1 MKVDVSP
8 NTGLPSIYD
17 RFTNFGGG
25 NPVVLII
32 VTLILVLYYLIFGS
46 LADLQV
52 SIPEAENPIGRFMEI
67 LLWSMFLILLL
78 LNGLRYFFQIDL
90 VASVDNLFTDKPEV
104 NVEVSLPDD
113 DEIPEIKEIPQ
124 VFHVSN
130 NKYNFT
136 DAKAIC
142 KAYGADLAT
151 YDQIEKAYKGGA
163 EWCGYGWSN
172 GQMALFPTQK
182 NTWNNLQK
190 IPGHEND
197 CGRPGINGGYIDNPN
212 VKFGI
217 NCFGYKPKIN
227 DQEQEIMNNSNIYPK
242 TQADINFEKKVN
254 YWKRKLPKI
263 LISPFNRTNW
273 SRI

>member
-1 MKVDVSP
+1 MQVEVSP
-8 NTGLPSIYD
+8 NKGLPTIYD
-17 RFTNFGGG
+17 RFTDFGGG
-25 NPVVLII
+25 NPVILII
-32 VTLILVLYYLIFGS
+32 VTIILVFYYLLFGS
-46 LADLQV
+46 LAELTVDV
-52 SIPEAENPIGRFMEI
+52 PETTNPIGKVMEI
-67 LLWSMFLILLL
+67 ILWSMFLILLL

-90 VASVDNLFTDKPEV
+90 VASVDNLFTEKPEV
-104 NVEVSLPDD
+104 NVKVTLPEESEV
-113 DEIPEIKEIPQ
+113 PEIREKPQ

-151 YDQIEKAYKGGA
+151 YEQIENAYKNGA

-182 NTWNNLQK
+182 KTWNKLQK
-190 IPGHEND
+190 IPGHEHD

-227 DQEQEIMNNSNIYPK
+227 EEEQEIMDNADIYPK
-242 TQADINFEKKVN
+242 TKADLDFEKN
-254 YWKRKLPKI
+254 KI
-263 LISPFNRTNW
+263 LEKKLQHFDFTI
-273 SRI
+273 

>member
-1 MKVDVSP
+1 MKVEVSP

-17 RFTNFGGG
+17 RFTDFGG

-32 VTLILVLYYLIFGS
+32 VTLILVFYYLIFGS
-46 LADLQV
+46 LAELQV
-52 SIPEAENPIGRFMEI
+52 SVPEADNPIAKFMEI

-90 VASVDNLFTDKPEV
+90 VASVDNLFTEKPEI
-104 NVEVSLPDD
+104 NVEVSLP
-113 DEIPEIKEIPQ
+113 EKEEVPEITEKPQ

-130 NKYNFT
+130 NKYNYT

-151 YDQIEKAYKGGA
+151 YDQIEDAYKNGA
-163 EWCGYGWSN
+163 EWCGYGWSKN
-172 GQMALFPTQK
+172 QMALFPTQK
-182 NTWNNLQK
+182 KTWDKLQK
-190 IPGHEND
+190 IKGHEHD
-197 CGRPGINGGYIDNPN
+197 CGRPGINGGFIDNPN

-227 DQEQEIMNNSNIYPK
+227 DQEQELMNSSTMYPK
-242 TQADINFEKKVN
+242 TKEDIDFEKKVE
-254 YWKRKLPKI
+254 YWKRKLPQI
-263 LISPFNRTNW
+263 LISPFNKTNW

>member
-1 MKVDVSP
+1 MRVDVSP
-8 NTGLPSIYD
+8 NTGLPAIYN
-17 RFTNFGGG
+17 RFNDFGGG

-32 VTLILVLYYLIFGS
+32 VTLILVFYYLIFGS
-46 LADLQV
+46 LAE
-52 SIPEAENPIGRFMEI
+52 SIAIPEAQNPVGKFMEI

-90 VASVDNLFTDKPEV
+90 VASVDNLFSEKPEV

-113 DEIPEIKEIPQ
+113 EDAPESKEKPQ
-124 VFHVSN
+124 VFHISN

-151 YDQIEKAYKGGA
+151 YDQVEEAYNNGG

-182 NTWNNLQK
+182 KTWNNLQN
-190 IPGHEND
+190 IPGHEHD

-227 DQEQEIMNNSNIYPK
+227 DQEQEIMNNANIYPK
-242 TQADINFEKKVN
+242 TKADIAFEERVEH
-254 YWKRKLPKI
+254 WKRKLSSI
-263 LISPFNRTNW
+263 LISPFSRTNW

>member
-17 RFTNFGGG
+17 RFTDFGDG

-32 VTLILVLYYLIFGS
+32 VTLILVVYYLVFGS

-113 DEIPEIKEIPQ
+113 GEVPEIKEKPQ

-151 YDQIEKAYKGGA
+151 YDQIEKAYKNGA

-227 DQEQEIMNNSNIYPK
+227 DQEQELMNSSNIYPK
-242 TQADINFEKKVN
+242 TQADIDFEKKVS
-254 YWKRKLPKI
+254 YWKRKLPQI

>member
-17 RFTNFGGG
+17 RFTDFEGG

-52 SIPEAENPIGRFMEI
+52 SVPEAENPMARFMEI

-90 VASVDNLFTDKPEV
+90 VASVDNLFSEKPEV
-104 NVEVSLPDD
+104 NVEVSLPED
-113 DEIPEIKEIPQ
+113 DEVPEIKEKPQ

-151 YDQIEKAYKGGA
+151 YDQIEKAYKNGA

-182 NTWNNLQK
+182 TTWNNLQK

-242 TQADINFEKKVN
+242 TKADIAFEKKVE
-254 YWKRKLPKI
+254 YWKRKLPEI

>member
-17 RFTNFGGG
+17 RFTDFGDG

-32 VTLILVLYYLIFGS
+32 VTLILVVYYLVFGS

-113 DEIPEIKEIPQ
+113 DEVPEIKEKPQ

-151 YDQIEKAYKGGA
+151 YDQIEKAYKNGA

-227 DQEQEIMNNSNIYPK
+227 DQEQELMNSSNIYPK
-242 TQADINFEKKVN
+242 TQADIDFEKKVS
-254 YWKRKLPKI
+254 YWKRKLPEI